1 MGFGVLATFQPSPP
15 VQRRMKQCF
24 VHMHFSKWN
33 VYLLS
38 RCKGKKW
45 AELIC
50 WHWISMKE
58 FSIMMIPIH
67 RFTMHQ
73 LRSTSSR
80 LTRAMFVRILKECP
94 FAFLCSSHLVAVWP
108 ELTCCKQALL
118 CYSAFSELSLAWKHF
133 ESCCK
138 REDFLKF
145 GEIFAKSPWLAQW
158 QVFWLA
164 CCILFI
170 GRWSEAL
177 DAVLLIL
184 ASQVVFGSHIPMSFV
199 SSHSLCHS
207 FCPYAHEGLRFMCS
221 LHHCGGF
228 LRVFWRRDCRICI
241 ICWWIFVPTESF
253 WMRSIGFSV
262 NVCSEPVFVSFCSV
276 LVR

>member
-1 MGFGVLATFQPSPP
+1 
-15 VQRRMKQCF
+15 
-24 VHMHFSKWN
+24 
-33 VYLLS
+33 
-38 RCKGKKW
+38 
-45 AELIC
+45 
-50 WHWISMKE
+50 
-58 FSIMMIPIH
+58 
-67 RFTMHQ
+67 
-73 LRSTSSR
+73 
-80 LTRAMFVRILKECP
+80 MFVSILKECP
-94 FAFLCSSHLVAVWP
+94 FAFLCSSHLVAVLP

-138 REDFLKF
+138 CEDFLKF
-145 GEIFAKSPWLAQW
+145 GEIFATPPWLAQW

-253 WMRSIGFSV
+253 WMRSWIFSQCLLGTSFRLFAQCWSGKAWGKRPLILV
-262 NVCSEPVFVSFCSV
+262 SPRKTQEALAFMWSLVSPSACAFSFSSLFVISRV
-276 LVR
+276 PTAVWLAPL